1 MDSAHTY
8 LKTFCE
14 RLHPLPAAAWEAYAE
29 IWQPLKL
36 PRKAIMTQA
45 GEVER
50 YLYFVLEGT
59 QRAYYVTEGGK
70 EQTVVFTYPH
80 SFSGVADAFLLQTP
94 ALYFMETL
102 TSSVF
107 LRCRHDKLKEVMEA
121 HRELERL
128 VFRATALALHGAL
141 ERQIELSCYTAEAKF
156 RTLLK
161 RSPHILQH
169 IPHKYLAN
177 YLGMDPTNFSKL
189 LASVRFA

>member
-1 MDSAHTY
+1 MMEGLA
-8 LKTFCE
+8 LLQTFCE
-14 RLHPLPAAAWEAYAE
+14 KLHPLPEASWLDFAG
-29 IWQPLKL
+29 IWQPMRL
-36 PRKAIMTQA
+36 PRKSIMTQA

-59 QRAYYVTEGGK
+59 QRAYYLTGGGRQ
-70 EQTVVFTYPH
+70 QTVVFTYPY
-80 SFSGVADAFLLQTP
+80 SFSGVADAFLLQAP

-107 LRCRHDKLKEVMEA
+107 LRCRHERLQEVMERN
-121 HRELERL
+121 REVERL
-128 VFRATALALHGAL
+128 VARATSLALHGAL
-141 ERQIELSCYTAEAKF
+141 ERQIELSCYTAEEKF

-161 RSPHILQH
+161 RSPHLLQH

-189 LASVRFA
+189 LGSVRL